1 MGRLPLLVML
11 AALLGASPVGAQ
23 SGNNA
28 LVVVNETLPESVR
41 IGESYAQ
48 ARSVPSAQILRIQTD
63 AAADEVSRKTF
74 EDEIQVPIATWLR
87 KHSAQDRILY
97 VVLTK
102 GIPLRVKGT
111 AGRNGTMASVDS
123 ELTLLYRR
131 MAGTDVSLVGP
142 VPNPYFAGDRPAPPR
157 PFDRENF
164 DIYLV
169 TRLDGFTTNDVLG
182 LIDRGAKP
190 SRTGRILLD
199 RKAGYTEA
207 GGDSWLQSAADWLT
221 AHGFGDRTVLEAT
234 SRTLT
239 GESDVLGYFSWGS
252 SDPAVTSRHLG
263 LMFVPGAIAASFV
276 STDARTFKEP
286 PADWNIASWN
296 DRAKFFAGSPQ
307 SLSGDLIRDGVTG
320 VAGNVAEPYL
330 DGTVRPDVLFPS
342 YVSGLALGESFYAA
356 MPFLSWQTI
365 VVGDP
370 LCAPFDRK
378 PVQASSIDR
387 GIDAA
392 TELPA
397 FFSTRRLQALEAA
410 GVVGDAA
417 RLVVRAEAR
426 RYTDDREGARKAL
439 EEATAIDPRLASAHL
454 QLAEMYEAAKD
465 HDKAV
470 ERYRKALDI
479 VPTDVAALNNLAF
492 CLAVHK
498 RQPEQAIGLAER
510 AYTLSRS
517 PLVADTLGWVQ
528 HLLGRDREA
537 SQLLSQA
544 VAGEPRNAELR
555 LHAAVVYAAV
565 GMLDAAARE
574 LAEAVKLQPSLEASE
589 DAMALRAKLKTR
601 TAACPFSP

>member
-263 LMFVPGAIAASFV
+263 LSFVPGAIAASFL

-286 PADWNIASWN
+286 PKDWNIGSWN
-296 DRAKFFAGSPQ
+296 DRSKLHAGSPQ
-307 SLSGDLIRDGVTG
+307 SLCGDLIRDGVTG
-320 VAGNVAEPYL
+320 VAGSVAEPYL
-330 DGTVRPDVLFPS
+330 DGTIRPDVLFPS
-342 YVSGLALGESFYAA
+342 YVSGLNLAESFYAA
-356 MPFLSWQTI
+356 APYLSWQTV

-370 LCAPFDRK
+370 LCAPFERK
-378 PVQASSIDR
+378 SPQASSIDR
-387 GIDAA
+387 GIDPG
-392 TELPA
+392 TELPG
-397 FFSTRRLQALEAA
+397 FFSARRLQALETS

-417 RLVVRAEAR
+417 RLLLRAEAR
-426 RYTDDREGARKAL
+426 RYRDDTVGAREAL
-439 EEATAIDPRLASAHL
+439 TEATAVNPRLATAHL
-454 QLAEMYEAAKD
+454 QLAQMYEDADD
-465 HDKAV
+465 HDRAV
-470 ERYRKALDI
+470 DRYRKAIEITPSDA
-479 VPTDVAALNNLAF
+479 VALNNLAF
-492 CLAVHK
+492 CLAAHK
-498 RQPEQAIGLAER
+498 RQPDQAIGYAEH
-510 AYTLSRS
+510 AYALVPS

-537 SQLLSQA
+537 SQLISQA
-544 VAGEPRNAELR
+544 VAGEPGNAEVH
-555 LHAAVVYAAV
+555 LHAAVIYAAV
-565 GMLDAAARE
+565 GMLDAATRE
-574 LAEAVKLQPSLEASE
+574 LAEAVRIRPSLETNEVAV
-589 DAMALRAKLKTR
+589 ALRGRLKGGR
-601 TAACPFSP
+601 K